1 MSRIKSI
8 RYILS
13 ILLLFVAAVSVYFS
27 LYTLSTIRPVS
38 DYKDMGVYTFIPN
51 EVYPKQVRNTAT
63 GRARRMH
70 PTKTVYVVCYQATG
84 SPEYKYRYEAGSIES
99 AAQRLL
105 VDGKPIRRRVLT
117 IPQKDTY
124 ITIDAAETIES
135 YSTKQ
140 KTTSF
145 IVAGAASS
153 YLLVWILASI
163 VIHRKKT
170 RTTG

>member
-1 MSRIKSI
+1 
-8 RYILS
+8 
-13 ILLLFVAAVSVYFS
+13 
-27 LYTLSTIRPVS
+27 
-38 DYKDMGVYTFIPN
+38 
-51 EVYPKQVRNTAT
+51 
-63 GRARRMH
+63 MH

-140 KTTSF
+140 KPLALSWPEPPRPIF
-145 IVAGAASS
+145 WSGSS
-153 YLLVWILASI
+153 QVL
-163 VIHRKKT
+163 
-170 RTTG
+170 

>member
-1 MSRIKSI
+1 MENQS
-8 RYILS
+8 
-13 ILLLFVAAVSVYFS
+13 
-27 LYTLSTIRPVS
+27 
-38 DYKDMGVYTFIPN
+38 
-51 EVYPKQVRNTAT
+51 
-63 GRARRMH
+63 
-70 PTKTVYVVCYQATG
+70 
-84 SPEYKYRYEAGSIES
+84 AG
-99 AAQRLL
+99 
-105 VDGKPIRRRVLT
+105 GVLT

-140 KTTSF
+140 KTTCF

-170 RTTG
+170 RNHWIKNS